1 MKNLK
6 ASTFAIVLILL
17 AASLAGC
24 LGDSPSGEIIGDE
37 YNGTPLASGNAG
49 DFSLIDRDN
58 SNFSLSSLKG
68 NITVVNFI
76 FTSCPDVCPLDTSK
90 LRTAS
95 NELGDD
101 IKFVSITMDPEF
113 DNVSRLAEYSETHG
127 ADWPHLT
134 GSLEQLEDVWSDFG
148 IRVNKSYVE
157 EMEHFNS
164 LSILHPTPINQ
175 VSVLNPDNSSS
186 IYFAADSSLSSN
198 VTGWNLT
205 TAAFNANNISYNY
218 TTNEQWG
225 HGMTEIDGFGSPS
238 DSSWWWKLLVW
249 NASNSSWE
257 DSQVGIDSIEVNS
270 STQIAWVANN
280 SNFSLLSPPLHFR
293 EGGYVKSHSVAFE
306 TLPDDASGWNLTT
319 AVFDDANISYNFTY
333 HEQWG
338 HGSSM
343 IDNKQSPSDGSWW
356 WKLYSWNA
364 TNAAW
369 EEAMVGIDSVEVGNT
384 THLAWAANYSD
395 VSLIPSPVDA
405 MSHEGMDQSMGNES
419 MDHTMGHGETNYT
432 IIHNAVIYI
441 LDEEHDKRL
450 AYIGSGWS
458 SENLIEDA
466 QTLQSETIG
475 EETVPALGLV
485 MTLIAG
491 LGAVIITNRRLTE

>member
-1 MKNLK
+1 
-6 ASTFAIVLILL
+6 
-17 AASLAGC
+17 
-24 LGDSPSGEIIGDE
+24 
-37 YNGTPLASGNAG
+37 
-49 DFSLIDRDN
+49 
-58 SNFSLSSLKG
+58 
-68 NITVVNFI
+68 
-76 FTSCPDVCPLDTSK
+76 
-90 LRTAS
+90 
-95 NELGDD
+95 
-101 IKFVSITMDPEF
+101 
-113 DNVSRLAEYSETHG
+113 
-127 ADWPHLT
+127 
-134 GSLEQLEDVWSDFG
+134 
-148 IRVNKSYVE
+148 
-157 EMEHFNS
+157 
-164 LSILHPTPINQ
+164 
-175 VSVLNPDNSSS
+175 
-186 IYFAADSSLSSN
+186 
-198 VTGWNLT
+198 
-205 TAAFNANNISYNY
+205 
-218 TTNEQWG
+218 
-225 HGMTEIDGFGSPS
+225 
-238 DSSWWWKLLVW
+238 
-249 NASNSSWE
+249 
-257 DSQVGIDSIEVNS
+257 
-270 STQIAWVANN
+270 
-280 SNFSLLSPPLHFR
+280 
-293 EGGYVKSHSVAFE
+293 
-306 TLPDDASGWNLTT
+306 
-319 AVFDDANISYNFTY
+319 
-333 HEQWG
+333 
-338 HGSSM
+338 M

-466 QTLQSETIG
+466 KTLQSETIG